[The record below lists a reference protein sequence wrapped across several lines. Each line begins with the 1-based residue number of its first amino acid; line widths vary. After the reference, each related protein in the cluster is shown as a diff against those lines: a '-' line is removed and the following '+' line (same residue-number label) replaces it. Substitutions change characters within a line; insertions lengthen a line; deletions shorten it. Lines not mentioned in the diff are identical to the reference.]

1 MRDDLLCT
9 RRPRDAFWGKPLL
22 LALVRSGIHVA
33 GRGMAIMG
41 WMLCGAVFVAMLGLH
56 YVPRWWEAA
65 LKSACPV
72 VSDPALDAL
81 LAVQG
86 MQHGDLAQYAQ
97 AMQAWHRDKAAGK
110 PLTLEPR
117 RPGNAWRV
125 CEAWVDDP
133 HAQ

>member
-1 MRDDLLCT
+1 MPNDLIFT
-9 RRPRDAFWGKPLL
+9 HRPRSTFWRKPLH

-33 GRGMAIMG
+33 RRGIAIMG
-41 WMLCGAVFVAMLGLH
+41 WMLCGAFVVAMLGLH

-65 LKSACPV
+65 IDTACPV

-81 LAVQG
+81 LAAQG
-86 MQHGDLAQYAQ
+86 MQHANLAQYAQ
-97 AMQAWHRDKAAGK
+97 AMQTWRRDKAEGK

-125 CEAWVDDP
+125 CEAWVEEP
-133 HAQ
+133 HGH